1 MKFGILR
8 SAVRTGALSQNSH
21 SHAIVVH
28 VSVASGIEKSVRIR
42 SLRSFHYAK
51 LVLET
56 DLGQYLSK
64 QNAIHVLTIQ
74 SKT

>member
-8 SAVRTGALSQNSH
+8 SAVPTGALSHNSH
-21 SHAIVVH
+21 SHAIVVY

-42 SLRSFHYAK
+42 TSLHYAK
-51 LVLET
+51 LVLVT
-56 DLGQYLSK
+56 DLRQYLSK
-64 QNAIHVLTIQ
+64 QNSIHVLTIE

>member
-28 VSVASGIEKSVRIR
+28 VSIASGIEKSVRIR
-42 SLRSFHYAK
+42 RSFHYAK

-64 QNAIHVLTIQ
+64 QNAIHVLTIE